1 MARCTSAYFLKAF
14 DEVAHILKAAFV
26 SCRIDG
32 LAHHQQFAGAVYAYA
47 LDVLDVVQPS
57 LLLEPFAEIVLAK
70 AHHCGGGIQGDAAGV
85 VFMRPGNERSEFLFG
100 TGEALD
106 AAVRRSDMA
115 RDDFDDAQ
123 YRNIALKTLSSFS
136 KSTFISARIS
146 L

>member
-1 MARCTSAYFLKAF
+1 MLNTETKRPVRVRNGALCIAGLPAQGVNKVARCTSAYLLKAF

-85 VFMRPGNERSEFLFG
+85 VS
-100 TGEALD
+100 
-106 AAVRRSDMA
+106 
-115 RDDFDDAQ
+115 Q
-123 YRNIALKTLSSFS
+123 YCA
-136 KSTFISARIS
+136 
-146 L
+146 